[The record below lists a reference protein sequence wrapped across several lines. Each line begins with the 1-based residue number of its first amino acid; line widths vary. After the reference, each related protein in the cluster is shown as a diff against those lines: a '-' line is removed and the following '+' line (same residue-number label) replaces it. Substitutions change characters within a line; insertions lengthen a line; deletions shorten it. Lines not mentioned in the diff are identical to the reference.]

1 MQTDIKKNIG
11 EILEKINTS
20 VSNSEQTGK
29 EVLLVAVSKRKS
41 LEHIKAAIQSG
52 ILHFGENYA
61 QELKEKNI
69 QISSNN
75 IKWHF
80 IGPLQSNKVKL
91 VANYASWIHT
101 LDRKK
106 IIYKLNDACKES
118 NNVINGLIQVNVS
131 EEPTKSGC
139 SPSELLN
146 LAGIVDASSNI
157 NLKGIMALPNINAD
171 SQNQTK
177 EMKQMYE
184 YSLKVQAK
192 YPEAKEISLGT
203 TNDFQNAIE
212 HGSSIVRIG
221 ESIFGKR
228 L

>member
-75 IKWHF
+75 INWHF

-101 LDRKK
+101 LDREK

-157 NLKGIMALPNINAD
+157 NLKGIMALPNIHAD
-171 SQNQTK
+171 SKNQIQ

-203 TNDFQNAIE
+203 TSDFQNAIE

>member
-101 LDRKK
+101 LDREK

-171 SQNQTK
+171 SQNQIK

-203 TNDFQNAIE
+203 TNDFQNAIK

>member
-41 LEHIKAAIQSG
+41 LEHIQAAIQSG

-101 LDRKK
+101 LDREK

-171 SQNQTK
+171 SQNQIK

-192 YPEAKEISLGT
+192 YPEAKEISIGT
-203 TNDFQNAIE
+203 TCDFQNAIE